1 MKISFEA
8 ALRGTIIGGV
18 SLALSLFL
26 PETSAYAQTYNGLID
41 KTVAVIGGEFVT
53 LSDLEQ
59 EVQTMR
65 ARGYASDRNMR
76 CEILESILQTKLLLM
91 QARVDSLTVN
101 KEMVGAQ
108 LNQHVDEIRT
118 ALGGDDKVE
127 EYFGKPLYKLRQ
139 EWNRQFE
146 EMSLTQQEQQE
157 IAKKIPE
164 ITPHDVKQFADTT
177 DSADLPMIAEKYQ
190 MSQICVYPDVEAAKM
205 EAKEKLLEL
214 RERIMAGEKF
224 STLARLYSDD
234 TESAKR
240 GGELGMASKTIF
252 WPEFSDAAMSL
263 KVGMVSNTVETPDG
277 YHLIQIIDKKGDMF
291 NARHILIK
299 PKYTS
304 EDREKAFAKLDSI
317 KVLIDTTSLTF
328 ENAARLYSQDKAS
341 RTNGGQMADPNTG
354 SAYFDKDQIKPADW
368 SVVRNLKPGQISE
381 PVESTDNEGRG
392 NVVYKIIRLDKIV
405 PAHTASFET
414 DYNDLYSSVEHAKQM
429 EAINNFIE
437 KKIAETHIVIDPM
450 FSNCEF
456 SRKGWAEKIRK

>member
-1 MKISFEA
+1 MTMKISFRA
-8 ALRGTIIGGV
+8 T
-18 SLALSLFL
+18 SLALVLL
-26 PETSAYAQTYNGLID
+26 VAGTSALAQTYNGLID
-41 KTVAVIGGEFVT
+41 KTVAVVGGEFIS

-101 KEMVGAQ
+101 KEMVNAQ
-108 LNQHVDEIRT
+108 LNQHIDEIRT

-127 EYFGKPLYKLRQ
+127 DYFGKPLYRLRQ
-139 EWNRQFE
+139 EWNKQFE

-164 ITPHDVKQFADTT
+164 ITPFDIKQFADT
-177 DSADLPMIAEKYQ
+177 ADAASLPMIPDKYQ

-277 YHLIQIIDKKGDMF
+277 FHLIQIIDKKGDMF

-317 KVLIDTTSLTF
+317 KVIIDTTALTF
-328 ENAARLYSQDKAS
+328 ENAARIYSQDKAS

-368 SVVRNLKPGQISE
+368 SVVRNLEPGQISE

-392 NVVYKIIRLDKIV
+392 NLVYKIIRLDKIV

-414 DYNDLYSSVEHAKQM
+414 DYNDLYASVEHAKQM

-450 FSNCEF
+450 FGDCEF

>member
-1 MKISFEA
+1 MKKILA
-8 ALRGTIIGGV
+8 AAA
-18 SLALSLFL
+18 LALSCLTL
-26 PETSAYAQTYNGLID
+26 NAPKYNGLID

-53 LSDLEQ
+53 LSEIEQ
-59 EVQTMR
+59 EVNTMR
-65 ARGYASDRNMR
+65 ARGYASDQSLR
-76 CEILESILQTKLLLM
+76 CEILENILQTKILLM

-101 KEMVGAQ
+101 KEMVNAQ
-108 LNQHVDEIRT
+108 LSQHIDEIRT

-164 ITPHDVKQFADTT
+164 ITPYDIRQYVDT
-177 DSADLPMIAEKYQ
+177 AEVANLPVIPTKYQ

-205 EAKEKLLEL
+205 AAKEKLLEL
-214 RERIMAGEKF
+214 RERIIAGEKF

-234 TESAKR
+234 TESARR

-252 WPEFSDAAMSL
+252 WPQFSDAAMSL

-277 YHLIQIIDKKGDMF
+277 FHLIQIIEKKGDMF

-304 EDREKAFAKLDSI
+304 EDRDKAFARLDSLKAI
-317 KVLIDTTSLTF
+317 IDTTDLTF
-328 ENAARLYSQDKAS
+328 EMAARMFSEDKAS
-341 RTNGGQMADPNTG
+341 RTNGGQMADPSTG

-368 SVVRNLKPGQISE
+368 SVVRNLEPGQISE

-392 NVVYKIIRLDKIV
+392 NLIYKIIRLDKIL
-405 PAHTASFET
+405 PSHTASFET
-414 DYNDLYSSVEHAKQM
+414 DYNDLYNTVQHVKQV
-429 EAINNFIE
+429 EAINEFID
-437 KKIAETHIVIDPM
+437 KKISETHIIIDPM
-450 FSNCEF
+450 FKDCDF
-456 SRKGWAEKIRK
+456 SRAGWAEKIRK